1 MAVGN
6 APLPEFVAIEG
17 IRLGVANAGIKK
29 TERNDLTIIEIA
41 EGSSTAAVFTQN
53 AFCAAPVLIAKQH
66 ITEVSPRYLLIN
78 TGNANAGTGA
88 PGLGICHGP
97 RLRLMPAR
105 CDVCNISHFNQI
117 SQFSR
122 IFTNFHEF

>member
-6 APLPEFVAIEG
+6 APLPEFIAIEG
-17 IRLGVANAGIKK
+17 IRLGVVNAGIKQ

-53 AFCAAPVLIAKQH
+53 VFCAAPVLIAKQH

-88 PGLGICHGP
+88 QGLQAAQQTVDQ
-97 RLRLMPAR
+97 LA
-105 CDVCNISHFNQI
+105 
-117 SQFSR
+117 
-122 IFTNFHEF
+122 E